1 MQVAI
6 KTRLV
11 VGRWSLTAEN
21 GGAAPSEGGATAQV
35 LQIDNAYGILSKS
48 AQAIS
53 WRLQDMCFVCPNHL
67 NHFLLD
73 GKRIHFLAQTRQSV
87 RLCLRLNT

>member
-1 MQVAI
+1 MAI

-48 AQAIS
+48 VHVVFSRILILCS
-53 WRLQDMCFVCPNHL
+53 E
-67 NHFLLD
+67 FLW
-73 GKRIHFLAQTRQSV
+73 
-87 RLCLRLNT
+87 

>member
-21 GGAAPSEGGATAQV
+21 GGAAPSEGAGNGAGAT
-35 LQIDNAYGILSKS
+35 N
-48 AQAIS
+48 
-53 WRLQDMCFVCPNHL
+53 R
-67 NHFLLD
+67 
-73 GKRIHFLAQTRQSV
+73 
-87 RLCLRLNT
+87 